1 MSEQNRSARS
11 RYEAARAAFDA
22 AFERHLDAG
31 VEFVSRDGI
40 CIDPEV
46 EIAPGVLILPGT
58 ILRGKTRIGA
68 GSVITR
74 DIPPGVVAAGNP
86 CRVLRPVTDADRMDE
101 TED

>member
-68 GSVITR
+68 GSVIARTAFWR
-74 DIPPGVVAAGNP
+74 MPRSVNRSPST
-86 CRVLRPVTDADRMDE
+86 PVRGASV
-101 TED
+101 

>member
-1 MSEQNRSARS
+1 MSENTGSARS

-31 VEFVSRDGI
+31 VEFISKDGV

-58 ILRGKTRIGA
+58 ILRGKTR
-68 GSVITR
+68 
-74 DIPPGVVAAGNP
+74 
-86 CRVLRPVTDADRMDE
+86 
-101 TED
+101 

>member
-46 EIAPGVLILPGT
+46 RLHPGFLFCPVPSC
-58 ILRGKTRIGA
+58 A
-68 GSVITR
+68 G
-74 DIPPGVVAAGNP
+74 
-86 CRVLRPVTDADRMDE
+86 RPVSARAA
-101 TED
+101 